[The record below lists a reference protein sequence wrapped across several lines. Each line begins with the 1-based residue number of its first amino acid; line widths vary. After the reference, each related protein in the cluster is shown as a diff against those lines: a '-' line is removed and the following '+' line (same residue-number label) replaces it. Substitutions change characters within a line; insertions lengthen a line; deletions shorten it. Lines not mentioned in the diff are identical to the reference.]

1 MNTTPVDR
9 NGTRGTV
16 VTAIRNAAVR
26 SGINFDYLY
35 HQARL
40 ESGLNPTA
48 AARTSSARGL
58 YQFLDQTWLATV
70 SKHGAENGLGWAA
83 SAITRNSRG
92 RYTVTDP
99 QLRQTIMNLRNDPT
113 AASSMAAAFASD
125 NRDYL
130 TQRLGRPVQAIDLYL
145 AHFLGSAGAVRFL
158 TAHATNPDQSAAQLM
173 PSAAAANRPIFFNR
187 GVPRSVAEVHNVFAT
202 RMGLGVA
209 HNTVGGMQDRYAA
222 PFGELA
228 RTVPAAPRRAPGM
241 MDIPDPYRMP
251 PLEPS
256 LPGATASLAMME
268 DGIPSEIMMAAMQG
282 QTARAP
288 RNTYASLAYLTLA
301 QLGG

>member
-9 NGTRGTV
+9 NAARGTV

-58 YQFLDQTWLATV
+58 YQFIDQTWLATV

-83 SAITRNSRG
+83 SAITRNGRG
-92 RYTVTDP
+92 RYTVADP

-113 AASSMAAAFASD
+113 AASAMAAAFASD

-158 TAHATNPDQSAAQLM
+158 TAHASNPDQSAAQLM
-173 PSAAAANRPIFFNR
+173 PSAAAANRPIFYNR

-202 RMGLGVA
+202 RMGLGIA
-209 HNTVGGMQDRYAA
+209 NTTVGGMQDRYAT
-222 PFGELA
+222 PFDEF
-228 RTVPAAPRRAPGM
+228 PSAPRRAPRL
-241 MDIPDPYRMP
+241 MDARDPYRMP
-251 PLEPS
+251 MQETSPPDV
-256 LPGATASLAMME
+256 TASLAMME
-268 DGIPSEIMMAAMQG
+268 NGIPSEVMMAAMQG
-282 QTARAP
+282 QTTRTP
-288 RNTYASLAYLTLA
+288 RNSYASLAYLTLA